1 MLAACCNRLLI
12 LDGEGNAREF
22 DGNWDEWEEK
32 EAEEKSQRAA
42 AERAATEREKAKAEQ
57 RTRQAAPP
65 SKPAPAGKQP
75 GKQSGGDPKMA
86 KMNMGDIEKRITAI
100 EERTRAID
108 ASLMDPKVYSDA
120 AKSRQL
126 TQERERLQQE
136 LEPLEFEWS
145 RRAE

>member
-1 MLAACCNRLLI
+1 
-12 LDGEGNAREF
+12 
-22 DGNWDEWEEK
+22 
-32 EAEEKSQRAA
+32 
-42 AERAATEREKAKAEQ
+42 
-57 RTRQAAPP
+57 
-65 SKPAPAGKQP
+65 
-75 GKQSGGDPKMA
+75 MA